1 MYKKFLVYESASLE
15 ETLRLILSNSR
26 RTVMVLAKNKK
37 IMGTISEGDILRS
50 KLEKKNLSAPACAVM
65 NKSFKYLINK
75 KDIKVAKKIFI
86 KFNINIL
93 PVLNKNFHLLSVI
106 TLDDLLNDK

>member
-1 MYKKFLVYESASLE
+1 MYKKFLVSEIESLE
-15 ETLRLILSNSR
+15 ETLRLILANSR

-37 IMGTISEGDILRS
+37 IIGTISEGDILRS
-50 KLEKKNLSAPACAVM
+50 ILDKKNLSAPASTVM

-75 KDIKVAKKIFI
+75 KDIKIAKKIFI

-106 TLDDLLNDK
+106 TLEDLLNDK

>member
-1 MYKKFLVYESASLE
+1 MYKKFLVSESASLE
-15 ETLRLILSNSR
+15 ETLRLILANSR

-37 IMGTISEGDILRS
+37 IIGTISEGDILRS
-50 KLEKKNLSAPACAVM
+50 ILDKKNFSAPASTVM